1 MSYYESA
8 NDQLSELTIWYDK
21 KLGIDNH
28 FHRCLEFIYLLSG
41 KLKITSYED
50 VIILKPHHIFCA
62 DSFAPH
68 SITDLDGNS
77 AAIVV
82 IIPSFLMDDFIDLFQ
97 KQFFDPT
104 LKDAEYNKNVILP
117 VLQLFLL
124 NKDAENTEKI
134 THPYK
139 NKYTEKGITD
149 IIIGQLLKYKLVP
162 KKEHDK
168 NIKAL
173 IAILK
178 YINEHYKENIT
189 LDKIANKFNY
199 NKYYISK
206 LFNKNIGQ
214 NLRTY
219 INALRFQTLQTE
231 IKTVQESPLLENIM
245 ADCGFAS
252 SSTYYRTQKKYKITK
267 KTQERENQ

>member
-199 NKYYISK
+199 
-206 LFNKNIGQ
+206 IGQ